1 MTETVVRIES
11 LAFGGAGFGR
21 VDGKAC
27 FVPFTAPGD
36 LVRVRATSEKS
47 SYLNGEVVE
56 IIEAASRRVVPPC
69 PVFGTC
75 GGCTWQH
82 LPYADQLAAKERIVA
97 ETLWRSARVAPE
109 RISRA
114 VGVDEPY
121 GYRSRVQFKVRW
133 VSGQLQMGFYR
144 RGSHYVVDIP
154 GGCAIC
160 NPLLNRVMDEMRRV
174 ISSFAEPDRIPQ
186 VDAAVGDD
194 GTTLAIVHYIGD
206 NRDGARIHFAA
217 CRGELPSVNGLH
229 LQCGRKESIL
239 PLWGVDA
246 LAYGF
251 YADFLPEL
259 PALTL
264 AFSRGGFSQ
273 VNYHQNRELLRIVH
287 RMAGLSGNER
297 LLDLFCGNG
306 NFSIPL
312 ARYCSSVVGV
322 EEYGPSLEDAK
333 RNVAANGVEGVKFI
347 RSDAAVGVRRL
358 AAGGDRFQVVILDP
372 PRTGAKEAV
381 VEAAALKP
389 ERIVYVSCDP
399 ATLGRDLGLL
409 CQRGYEVLE
418 SVPVDM
424 FPQTFHI
431 ESVTLLSRAG

>member
-1 MTETVVRIES
+1 MTETIVRIES

-36 LVRVRATSEKS
+36 LVRVRIASEKS

-56 IIEAASRRVVPPC
+56 ILEASSRRVEPPC
-69 PVFGTC
+69 PVFGFC

-82 LPYADQLAAKERIVA
+82 MPYADQLAAKERIVA
-97 ETLWRSARVAPE
+97 ETLWRFGRVAPE
-109 RISRA
+109 RISSA
-114 VGVDEPY
+114 VGADDPF

-133 VSGQLQMGFYR
+133 VSGKLHMGFYR
-144 RGSHYVVDIP
+144 RGSHYVVDLP

-160 NPLLNRVMDEMRRV
+160 NPRLNRVMDELRNV
-174 ISSFAEPDRIPQ
+174 IGCFAEPDRIPQ

-194 GTTLAIVHYIGD
+194 GTALAIVHYIGD
-206 NRDGARIHFAA
+206 NRDGARAYFAGS
-217 CRGELPSVNGLH
+217 RSGLSSVDGLH
-229 LQCGRKESIL
+229 LQFGRKESIL
-239 PLWGVDA
+239 PLWGVDVLKYRFPA
-246 LAYGF
+246 G
-251 YADFLPEL
+251 FLPDL
-259 PALTL
+259 PAITL

-273 VNYHQNRELLRIVH
+273 VNYYQNRELLRTVY
-287 RMAGLSGNER
+287 RMAGLTGNEHI
-297 LLDLFCGNG
+297 LDLFCGNG

-312 ARYCSSVVGV
+312 ARYCKAVVGV

-333 RNVAANGVEGVKFI
+333 RNIAANGVDGVEFI
-347 RSDAAVGVRRL
+347 RADAAVGVRRL
-358 AAGGDRFQVVILDP
+358 MERGDRFHVVILDP

-381 VEAAALKP
+381 AEVALLGP

-409 CQRGYEVLE
+409 CQRGYEVRE

-431 ESVTLLSRAG
+431 ESVTLLSKAG